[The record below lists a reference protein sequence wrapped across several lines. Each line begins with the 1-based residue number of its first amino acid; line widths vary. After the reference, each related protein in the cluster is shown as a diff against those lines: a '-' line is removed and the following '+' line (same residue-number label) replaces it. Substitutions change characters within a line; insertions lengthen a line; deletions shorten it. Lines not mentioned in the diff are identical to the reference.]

1 MHLVHSVVIII
12 IIMANAKCVLLFKWL
27 INRLNITVSGRGIAS
42 PLIYLVGGQASFTIL
57 LLMMAIICKREERT
71 N

>member
-27 INRLNITVSGRGIAS
+27 INRLNITVSGRGSFS
-42 PLIYLVGGQASFTIL
+42 PPLFTLLVVRLVLQFYY
-57 LLMMAIICKREERT
+57 
-71 N
+71 